1 MGAGQLFNIT
11 GSLIACPGVNL
22 SEGSLVRGLGV
33 HLFGGSLVRGFAC
46 PSFTCL
52 YFSSTMTFLAEIE
65 AVLMKRILTVSVWG
79 RHSQESPLPGRCCSA
94 GIYMGDAV
102 LLKNI

>member
-1 MGAGQLFNIT
+1 
-11 GSLIACPGVNL
+11 
-22 SEGSLVRGLGV
+22 
-33 HLFGGSLVRGFAC
+33 
-46 PSFTCL
+46 
-52 YFSSTMTFLAEIE
+52 MTFLAEIE